1 MKHEIII
8 YEDAR
13 GRAPLRE
20 YLKKLKSQKDD
31 DSRIRIGK
39 IQDYISLLQEKGTM
53 LPKPVCKH
61 FFGQEAFVAV
71 GTSAGWRPC
80 IILRMDWWRV
90 RSVACIQKE
99 KPENARRRT
108 SQSGTRIQR
117 LDRKE
122 WRNMS
127 NKHLTWDE
135 LEAEIFTPE
144 EIAESRARVEIIS
157 SIIDARQAKGL
168 SQKELAEI
176 TGIKQ
181 PAIARLEN
189 GHISPSVDTIN
200 RLLAPLGKRLAVVD
214 A

>member
-1 MKHEIII
+1 
-8 YEDAR
+8 
-13 GRAPLRE
+13 
-20 YLKKLKSQKDD
+20 
-31 DSRIRIGK
+31 
-39 IQDYISLLQEKGTM
+39 
-53 LPKPVCKH
+53 
-61 FFGQEAFVAV
+61 
-71 GTSAGWRPC
+71 
-80 IILRMDWWRV
+80 
-90 RSVACIQKE
+90 
-99 KPENARRRT
+99 
-108 SQSGTRIQR
+108 
-117 LDRKE
+117 
-122 WRNMS
+122 MS

-144 EIAESRARVEIIS
+144 EIAASRARVEIIS